1 MRVALI
7 VPIKSFSEAK
17 GRLDDVLSGA
27 QREQLARWSAGR
39 IVSSLVDTVEHDI
52 SVIVVCE
59 GEDVQQWCATN
70 EISFVTPLEPGLDSA
85 AHAGVAQAARDGAE
99 FVIIAHADLAHPE
112 DLGLVLHDHAQSLI
126 TLVPDLDF
134 NGTNVI
140 AMPIAAVT
148 AHNFEFMYGPGSFL
162 RHAELAESIAEVSD
176 LSLFVIDDS
185 VLSIDIDT
193 PDDLNIPSVQ
203 AVIPFKIEM
212 SDRT

>member
-1 MRVALI
+1 MRMALI

-17 GRLDDVLSGA
+17 GRLDDVLSAA

-39 IVSSLVDTVEHDI
+39 IVKSLETQSDHDV

-59 GEDVQQWCATN
+59 GDDVQQWCAA
-70 EISFVTPLEPGLDSA
+70 EKIKFVVPLEPGLDA
-85 AHAGVAQAARDGAE
+85 AARAGVDEATREDAD

-112 DLGLVLHDHAQSLI
+112 DLELVIHDHSQNLI

-140 AMPIAAVT
+140 AMPTCAV
-148 AHNFEFMYGPGSFL
+148 NDFGFEFMYGPGSFM
-162 RHAELAESIAEVSD
+162 RHAQCAESVAEMSD

-193 PDDLNIPSVQ
+193 SDDLDIPSVR
-203 AVIPFKIEM
+203 AVLPFRLETGDKQ
-212 SDRT
+212 